1 MSENQQP
8 SGLKARLAN
17 WVESPLIMGLLT
29 WLILGNAFSFGLL
42 TYGAF
47 ISDINARFGI
57 DLESWLTVFD
67 HVVIIVFTVEV
78 ALRIWIHGQSFFRDG
93 WNIFD
98 VIVVATSLIGQ
109 WPIFAVLRILRVLRL
124 ARLLK
129 QIQSLRLISSIILK
143 SVTGCVSITFLML
156 LVLFIFALAGHAL
169 FGKTHPELFG
179 ELHTG
184 MYTLFRVAALY
195 DLEGVAS
202 VLIKEYPYAY
212 FYLLPYFLL
221 MSYVVMNFFGGIIIY
236 YLYEFSFDEVKS
248 GKVIRDE
255 SGEATAAEEE
265 SATAPGAAE
274 DQYQALM
281 QELGRLRQEIQD
293 LKRI

>member
-8 SGLKARLAN
+8 PGLKATLAA
-17 WVESPLIMGLLT
+17 WVETPLMTGLLT

-42 TYGAF
+42 TYDTF
-47 ISDINARFGI
+47 ISGINARFAI
-57 DLESWLTVFD
+57 NLESWLTLFD
-67 HVVIIVFTVEV
+67 HVVIIVFTLEV
-78 ALRIWIHGQSFFRDG
+78 AVRIWARGKSFFRDG

-98 VIVVATSLIGQ
+98 LIVVATSLIGQ

-143 SVTGCVSITFLML
+143 SVTGCVSITFLMI

-169 FGKTHPELFG
+169 FGKTNPELFG
-179 ELHTG
+179 ALHTG
-184 MYTLFRVAALY
+184 MYTLFRVAALA
-195 DLEGVAS
+195 DLESVAA
-202 VLIKEYPYAY
+202 VLIKDYPYAY
-212 FYLLPYFLL
+212 FFLLPYFLL
-221 MSYVVMNFFGGIIIY
+221 MSYVIMNFFGGIIIY

-255 SGEATAAEEE
+255 SGESPTAEEA
-265 SATAPGAAE
+265 SATAPGAAD

-281 QELGRLRQEIQD
+281 QELGRLREEIQE
-293 LKRI
+293 LKRV